1 MKTALAIVG
10 TAAVSTSLHSLIPEG
25 QLISLVALVMG
36 TVALTVSIL
45 LLEVNK

>member
-10 TAAVSTSLHSLIPEG
+10 TAAVSTSLPSLISEG

-45 LLEVNK
+45 LLEGNE